1 MIETQLELNI
11 EDKTSQEM
19 QLWLMQRQLD
29 EMADSMGK
37 VRRRLF
43 FELGSM
49 KKDFADLALENNKLR
64 LQLNQMR
71 NSPDEWIYG
80 QEEYLFKIKEA

>member
-1 MIETQLELNI
+1 METQLELNI
-11 EDKTSQEM
+11 EDKTPAEM
-19 QLWLMQRQLD
+19 QLHLMQKQIA
-29 EMADSMGK
+29 EMNESMGK

-49 KKDFADLALENNKLR
+49 KKDFADLAAENNKLR

-71 NSPDEWIYG
+71 NSSDEWVYG
-80 QEEYLFKIKEA
+80 QEECLFKIREA

>member
-1 MIETQLELNI
+1 MEMQLELNI
-11 EDKTSQEM
+11 EDKTPSEM
-19 QLWLMQRQLD
+19 QLHLMQKQIA
-29 EMADSMGK
+29 EMNESMGK

-49 KKDFADLALENNKLR
+49 KKDFADLAAENNKLR